1 MDIKDVLKLKNG
13 TVVQNEITKKRYVVY
28 DYFFG
33 LNKYLIKYENRNDF
47 KYTMK
52 PEELKEITV
61 PINDALILAE
71 YTVCPNFKEKDN
83 FIYEGEDGKLY
94 KGMVLKVNNHSYEAV
109 IVEEETIKQITI
121 NNLNMW
127 RMRKTN

>member
-1 MDIKDVLKLKNG
+1 
-13 TVVQNEITKKRYVVY
+13 
-28 DYFFG
+28 
-33 LNKYLIKYENRNDF
+33 
-47 KYTMK
+47 MK

-71 YTVCPNFKEKDN
+71 YTVCLNFKERDN

-94 KGMVLKVNNHSYEAV
+94 KGMVLKVNDYSYEAV

-121 NNLNMW
+121 NNLNIW
-127 RMRKTN
+127 RMRKIK

>member
-1 MDIKDVLKLKNG
+1 MNIQEVLKLKDG
-13 TVVQNEITKKRYVVY
+13 TIVQNGATKKRYVVY

-47 KYTMK
+47 EYTMK

-61 PINDALILAE
+61 PINDVLILAE
-71 YTVCPNFKEKDN
+71 YIECPNFKERDN

-94 KGMVLKVNNHSYEAV
+94 KGMVLKINNHSYEAV
-109 IVEEETIKQITI
+109 VVEEEIIKQITI
-121 NNLNMW
+121 NESNMW
-127 RMRKTN
+127 RMRKIN

>member
-1 MDIKDVLKLKNG
+1 MNIQEVLKLKNG
-13 TVVQNEITKKRYVVY
+13 TIVQNEITKKRYVVY

-47 KYTMK
+47 EYTMK

-83 FIYEGEDGKLY
+83 FIYEGEDGNLY
-94 KGMVLKVNNHSYEAV
+94 KGMVLKVNDCSYEAV
-109 IVEEETIKQITI
+109 IVEEEIIKQITI
-121 NNLNMW
+121 NESNMW
-127 RMRKTN
+127 RMRKIN

>member
-1 MDIKDVLKLKNG
+1 MNIQEVLELKNG
-13 TVVQNEITKKRYVVY
+13 TVVQNETTKKRYVVY

-61 PINDALILAE
+61 PINDVLILAE
-71 YTVCPNFKEKDN
+71 YIECPNFKETDN
-83 FIYEGEDGKLY
+83 FIYESEDGKLY
-94 KGMVLKVNNHSYEAV
+94 KGMVLKVNDYSYEAI
-109 IVEEETIKQITI
+109 IVEEEIIKQITI
-121 NNLNMW
+121 HKSNMW

>member
-1 MDIKDVLKLKNG
+1 MNIQEVLELKNG

-33 LNKYLIKYENRNDF
+33 LNKYLIRYENRNDF

-71 YTVCPNFKEKDN
+71 YTVCLNFKERDN

-94 KGMVLKVNNHSYEAV
+94 KGMVLKVNDYSYEAV

-121 NNLNMW
+121 NNLNIW
-127 RMRKTN
+127 RMRKIK

>member
-1 MDIKDVLKLKNG
+1 MNIQEVLKLKNG

-71 YTVCPNFKEKDN
+71 YTVCLNFKERDN

-94 KGMVLKVNNHSYEAV
+94 KGMVLEVNAYSYEAV

-121 NNLNMW
+121 NNLNIW
-127 RMRKTN
+127 RMRKIK

>member
-1 MDIKDVLKLKNG
+1 MNIQEVLKLKNG

-33 LNKYLIKYENRNDF
+33 LNKYLINYENRNDF

-52 PEELKEITV
+52 PEDLKEITV

-71 YTVCPNFKEKDN
+71 YTVCPNFKEREN
-83 FIYEGEDGKLY
+83 FIYEGEDKKLY
-94 KGMVLKVNNHSYEAV
+94 KGMVLKINNHSYEVV
-109 IVEEETIKQITI
+109 IVEEEIIKQITI
-121 NNLNMW
+121 NESNMW
-127 RMRKTN
+127 RMREIN